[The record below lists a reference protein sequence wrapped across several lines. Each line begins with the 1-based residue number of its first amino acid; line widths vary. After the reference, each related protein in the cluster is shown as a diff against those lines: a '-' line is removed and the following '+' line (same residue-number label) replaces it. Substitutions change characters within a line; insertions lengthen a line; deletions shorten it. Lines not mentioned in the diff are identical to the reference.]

1 MVVVVTRMGDVRGL
15 SAVGGD
21 ASEDEMEETEE
32 SEAADKEFEL
42 RRRNVEVEEVDLED
56 TVEVVDVVD
65 VVEEVE
71 EVEEVE
77 VRRSWLGRLF
87 SLLRRRTGP
96 RWLQDKR

>member
-1 MVVVVTRMGDVRGL
+1 MVVVVVTRMGDVRGL

-71 EVEEVE
+71 EVE

-87 SLLRRRTGP
+87 SLLQRRTGP